1 LNTLIKNDIIILKRL
16 ILHESYSLFKNFD
29 SANSFIEKIDFN
41 KKNVMDLIKNII
53 QIIKKELN
61 EEKILFVIDGY
72 SKKYDKNDSLKKIKE
87 LIPKNYLFII

>member
-1 LNTLIKNDIIILKRL
+1 
-16 ILHESYSLFKNFD
+16 
-29 SANSFIEKIDFN
+29 
-41 KKNVMDLIKNII
+41 MDLIKNII